1 MPAINAGA
9 FCIINSVSLSSCIST
24 YFSYSYFMERSQ
36 MSFIFYKIDFQI
48 FHNFLIIY
56 RSNTYRVF
64 LQDWGLW
71 EVIFFSMRK
80 KKKFTDFHSNTTE
93 SFYVQTFLQGYPK
106 LILWNLSFLL
116 PSGGWTLW
124 GQVKWIISPDLF
136 TQSEEKNG
144 SQPFYLSWST

>member
-1 MPAINAGA
+1 
-9 FCIINSVSLSSCIST
+9 
-24 YFSYSYFMERSQ
+24 

-48 FHNFLIIY
+48 FHIVLIFY
-56 RSNTYRVF
+56 RSNIYLVF
-64 LQDWGLW
+64 LQGWGLW
-71 EVIFFSMRK
+71 EVILFFQWE

-124 GQVKWIISPDLF
+124 GQVKWIILPDLF
-136 TQSEEKNG
+136 TQGEKKMG
-144 SQPFYLSWST
+144 HSLFI